1 MPFEKGYDPN
11 RNVNGRPKGSANK
24 ISEELRES
32 FAQMLENNMDQFEQW
47 IARVAETD
55 PAKAMDLY
63 IKVSERFI
71 PALGRQE
78 ITGKDGKDLKFE
90 FKFGQKYDDGADE

>member
-1 MPFEKGYDPN
+1 MPFSKGDQNIN
-11 RNVNGRPKGSANK
+11 RNGRPKGVANK

-32 FAQMLENNMDQFEQW
+32 FAQMLDNNMDHFEEW
-47 IARVAETD
+47 IARVAEKD
-55 PAKAMDLY
+55 PAKAMELY

-78 ITGKDGKDLKFE
+78 ITGADGKDLKFE
-90 FKFGQKYDDGADE
+90 FKFGQKFDDNAPE